1 MFETLMARAARAAE
15 RRAADR
21 AQRIAGRLADA
32 LPDDVR
38 VATDG
43 NGVRLSGRALGRRL
57 ARDPALRWA
66 IAELIR

>member
-1 MFETLMARAARAAE
+1 MFETLMARGARAAE
-15 RRAADR
+15 RLARDR

-32 LPDDVR
+32 LPGDVR

-43 NGVRLSGRALGRRL
+43 SGVQLSGRGLERRL